1 MSKGCPQGSCLG
13 LGIWKNFYNSL
24 VNLNFTRSPKIIAFA
39 EDLFLLTREETV
51 SEIENIAKLELT
63 KI

>member
-1 MSKGCPQGSCLG
+1 LG